1 MDYLD
6 ILKRAWNITWR
17 YKALWVLGFF
27 AAAAGGSGGGGNP
40 ASYSTGAE
48 DWSPGA
54 MEPFFDWMAQN
65 WVYLAIVGTALFFF
79 GLIYWVL
86 SIAAQGGLVHAVN
99 EAAEG
104 RKPSLGSAWRV
115 GFSKWGRVFMTSFVL
130 GLPMA
135 LLAIA
140 MVAVLVAAGFSA
152 YTLGQGEPAGGG
164 AFVGFLCC
172 GFPLFLGA
180 MVVGALLIS
189 ILVQLAIRYGVLADL
204 TFGRAIVQA
213 WNDLWGKKG
222 AFVFWLVMLLPAF
235 AYGLIALL
243 FLLPFGVP
251 AVLLIIDEN
260 YAMGAVLAALAFL
273 MLLVPGAIYGT
284 FVSASW
290 TVFFR
295 RMTGMEAQ
303 PVRVPAGPQYPVAPP
318 PTAPPAPWVTYAP
331 SPPPPDVTAAE
342 PSAASPIA
350 ETPATPPTPSGPYVP
365 TEPPIVDVDTG
376 PDA

>member
-65 WVYLAIVGTALFFF
+65 WVYLAIVGTALFFV
-79 GLIYWVL
+79 GVIYWVL

-104 RKPSLGSAWRV
+104 RQPSLGPAWRV
-115 GFSKWGRVFMTSFVL
+115 GFSKWGRVFMISFVL
-130 GLPMA
+130 GLPLVVLGM
-135 LLAIA
+135 A
-140 MVAVLVAAGFSA
+140 MVAMLLASGFSA
-152 YTLGQGEPAGGG
+152 FSLTQGENAAGG
-164 AFVGFLCC
+164 ALVGFMCC
-172 GFPLFLGA
+172 GFPLFLVL
-180 MVVGALLIS
+180 MVAGALIIS
-189 ILVQLAIRYGVLADL
+189 ILVQLAVRYGVLADF

-213 WNDLWGKKG
+213 WNDLWAKKG
-222 AFVFWLVMLLPAF
+222 AFVFWLVMLLPGM
-235 AYGLIALL
+235 AYGLVALL

-251 AVLLIIDEN
+251 AVLLIVDGN
-260 YAMGAVLAALAFL
+260 YSVGALLGVLAFL

-295 RMTGMEAQ
+295 RMTGMEAV
-303 PVRVPAGPQYPVAPP
+303 PARVPSGPQYPVAPSP
-318 PTAPPAPWVTYAP
+318 GAPPAAPAPYVTYAP
-331 SPPPPDVTAAE
+331 TPPPAP
-342 PSAASPIA
+342 PIP
-350 ETPATPPTPSGPYVP
+350 EQPPAPQTPPGPYVP
-365 TEPPIVDVDTG
+365 SEPPIVDVDAG